1 MLRRIPVGIAVIA
14 AIALGWAGRE
24 AVAQACYP
32 NFSYGSY
39 AGYSF
44 AQPALCAPAVPV
56 CGPRWG
62 GWCGPRWGGLGWC
75 APRASWGGGWGCRP
89 WGWRS
94 RWCAPAYGACGW
106 PVYGWGGGWPAWY
119 GTSWYSS
126 YDSVSLSAPA
136 GGTFFSGGLVPFP
149 AIGGPVIVT
158 GFSATSPRPRTQF
171 APAAT
176 AVASQPR
183 QAVRASNATSRLRA
197 ARLVA
202 IGDRHLRE
210 ADGDPAAIRRAA
222 DAYRRAAAVAADQ
235 PDTFIRQAIAL
246 VALGD
251 GRQADAAL
259 ARAVALDGRLAD
271 TRVARAGAAPDPV
284 FGDRP
289 AGSLPPIVARGVA
302 LVRQIAGQATAAEN
316 GPDTGWLADRWA
328 TRFGGEARAVA
339 ATAPR
344 VR

>member
-1 MLRRIPVGIAVIA
+1 MLRRVPVGVAVVV
-14 AIALGWAGRE
+14 AIALGLAGRE
-24 AVAQACYP
+24 AFAQACYP
-32 NFSYGSY
+32 NFSFGSY

-44 AQPALCAPAVPV
+44 AQPAVCAPAVPV

-62 GWCGPRWGGLGWC
+62 GWC
-75 APRASWGGGWGCRP
+75 APRACWGWGGGWGCRP

-126 YDSVSLSAPA
+126 YDSISLSTPA

-149 AIGGPVIVT
+149 TIGVPVIVP
-158 GFSATSPRPRTQF
+158 GFSATSPRPRAQF

-176 AVASQPR
+176 AIASQPR

-222 DAYRRAAAVAADQ
+222 DAYRRAAAVAADE

-259 ARAVALDGRLAD
+259 AKAVALDGRLAG
-271 TRVARAGAAPDPV
+271 GAAPGNGLHPDPV
-284 FGDRP
+284 FGDRS
-289 AGSLPPIVARGVA
+289 AGSLPPIAARGVT
-302 LVRQIAGQATAAEN
+302 LVRQIAGQAADQADGQATV
-316 GPDTGWLADRWA
+316 WLADRWA